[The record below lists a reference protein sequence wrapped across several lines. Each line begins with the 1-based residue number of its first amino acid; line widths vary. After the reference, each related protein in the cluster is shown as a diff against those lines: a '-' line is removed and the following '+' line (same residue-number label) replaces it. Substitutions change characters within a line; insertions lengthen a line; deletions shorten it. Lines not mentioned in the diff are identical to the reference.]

1 MRNGDQRRMSVP
13 LCAALLRLRFRA
25 LSTVASLMKRVGG
38 HTRCL
43 SRPPLPACPVAGAL
57 ATHAR
62 CCIATASPCHRHTC
76 VGVGLRRS
84 ERDAVPPSDESR
96 TLGWLTW

>member
-43 SRPPLPACPVAGAL
+43 SRPLCQLALSRAPLLHTRAAALQQPAPVTDTL
-57 ATHAR
+57 ASA
-62 CCIATASPCHRHTC
+62 
-76 VGVGLRRS
+76 
-84 ERDAVPPSDESR
+84 
-96 TLGWLTW
+96 